1 LEEMR
6 MKFVRNIPARRKKTS
21 ADGKFLSL
29 DESSVDHINNIW
41 GATIQARYYKG
52 TNGAGDNLVIVQF
65 KE

>member
-1 LEEMR
+1 

-41 GATIQARYYKG
+41 GGTILARYYKG
-52 TNGAGDNLVIVQF
+52 ADGAGDNLVIVQF